1 MQTKYARKPIKDAC
15 TGRHQDGDLCRGT
28 LHPKNQ
34 YDDDGT
40 VWLTFRCE
48 SCNESYTPEEAMT
61 AQAKRDERYER
72 QDAIA
77 AQHLA
82 INAAKFTK
90 TGYPPH
96 DRAVDER
103 IAMNSQVTLNGLPM
117 MIDAGQGGFEAAMN
131 AVITAVLSSTPAPT
145 NMKKE

>member
-15 TGRHQDGDLCRGT
+15 TGRHRDGDLCRGT
-28 LHPKNQ
+28 LHPKND
-34 YDDDGT
+34 YDAGCVGYT
-40 VWLTFRCE
+40 CE
-48 SCNESYTPEEAMT
+48 TCDWKYTPEEAKT
-61 AQAKRDERYER
+61 AQAQRDERYER